1 MLSTPLCTSWL
12 LLSIL
17 TICGCRERE
26 EPPRFARPGTF
37 EFEYSKRWKSLD
49 DMEKQQRQ
57 QVEKNIR
64 EAREKLEGEMDDAFH
79 VHQANMIR
87 QGKFSLGQMTTFQNR
102 KAVSSVLHVCS
113 CTLFRSAEAGGGTT
127 AHGRDAQCGDAE
139 EERDAAQVLKLV

>member
-1 MLSTPLCTSWL
+1 
-12 LLSIL
+12 
-17 TICGCRERE
+17 
-26 EPPRFARPGTF
+26 
-37 EFEYSKRWKSLD
+37 
-49 DMEKQQRQ
+49 MEKQQRQ

-87 QGKFSLGQMTTFQNR
+87 QGKFSLGQTTTFQNG
-102 KAVSSVLHVCS
+102 KAFGIVLHVCS

-127 AHGRDAQCGDAE
+127 AHGRDAQCRDAE

>member
-1 MLSTPLCTSWL
+1 MSWL
-12 LLSIL
+12 QVGFYSN
-17 TICGCRERE
+17 TCRERE

-87 QGKFSLGQMTTFQNR
+87 QGKLNWTETTTSQNGR
-102 KAVSSVLHVCS
+102 LVRCCSVLHVCS
-113 CTLFRSAEAGGGTT
+113 YTVLDLLRREEELRRMEEMHSAEMQK
-127 AHGRDAQCGDAE
+127 RKEMQL
-139 EERDAAQVLKLV
+139 RY